1 MLEKR
6 LLPQL
11 NEWAS
16 RRGFS
21 GTGELIFM
29 HDGAPCH
36 KGRSVTQFLAE
47 HEIGTLP
54 WPWGILKPEMKNKT
68 IANIP
73 NLIDEY

>member
-1 MLEKR
+1 MMWSRLQIVKGNMNQDHYKTMLEKR

-29 HDGAPCH
+29 HHGAPCH

-47 HEIGTLP
+47 HEI
-54 WPWGILKPEMKNKT
+54 ET
-68 IANIP
+68 I
-73 NLIDEY
+73 